1 MFRSNNDTDQYILV
15 NPDNVVDGNDGKD
28 EVLREVQLK
37 MILALHERL
46 SMEFKGLYWGAEFY
60 LWFFNFY
67 FPLKSM

>member
-46 SMEFKGLYWGAEFY
+46 SMEFKGLY
-60 LWFFNFY
+60 
-67 FPLKSM
+67 